1 MMPNPNAM
9 KRTKL
14 THFFLLAAAVM
25 IFATGCPRKPSGVT
39 PIPGT
44 VKNPPG
50 GPGTMGQG
58 GKPVNQGGGVTGD
71 PANPVTEH
79 PLNPDLTT
87 MVEDPSHPLQAQTI
101 YFDFDK
107 SAIKSSEQS
116 KLDAVANY
124 LKSNPTRAVRV
135 AGNCDERG
143 TEDYNR
149 ALGSRRALAGREYL
163 VNIGVDPAR
172 IDIVSYGEDKPA
184 VVGHDET
191 AYSKNRRDEFL
202 VLLPAK

>member
-14 THFFLLAAAVM
+14 THFLLLAAALM
-25 IFATGCPRKPSGVT
+25 IFTTGCPRKPSGVT

-44 VKNPPG
+44 AKSGIGNPP
-50 GPGTMGQG
+50 PNRPNQDVGT
-58 GKPVNQGGGVTGD
+58 KPPGVTSD
-71 PANPVTEH
+71 QTPITEH

-124 LKSNPTRAVRV
+124 LKSNPGKAVRV

-163 VNIGVDPAR
+163 INIGIDPKN
-172 IDIVSYGEDKPA
+172 IDVVSYGEDKPA

>member
-14 THFFLLAAAVM
+14 THFLLLAAALM

-44 VKNPPG
+44 AKSGIGNPPPNRPNQDVGIKPGPTVGSGDQVGG
-50 GPGTMGQG
+50 GPL
-58 GKPVNQGGGVTGD
+58 NGD
-71 PANPVTEH
+71 
-79 PLNPDLTT
+79 LNNRE
-87 MVEDPSHPLQAQTI
+87 VDPSDPLKGETI

-163 VNIGVDPAR
+163 VNLGVDPAR